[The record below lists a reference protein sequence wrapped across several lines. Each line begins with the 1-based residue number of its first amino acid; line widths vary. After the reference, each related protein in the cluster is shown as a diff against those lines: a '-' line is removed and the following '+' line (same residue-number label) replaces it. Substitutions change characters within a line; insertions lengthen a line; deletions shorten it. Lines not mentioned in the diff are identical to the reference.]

1 MLLKNKRRIRVLVV
15 DDSST
20 IRIAATK
27 VFGEGFDV
35 LIAIDGEDGLEV
47 VENDPHV
54 QVIFT
59 DLVMPE
65 MDGFELLKR
74 LRTHKD
80 KRISN
85 LPIIVMTGAENP
97 EIAKQKALNLGATDF
112 ITKPFN
118 ATDIRA
124 RALSYAKLSSATKEL
139 REKTTIDDLTG
150 LLNAKGFHHQ
160 LDKEIAFATR
170 HSYEISAIRVEID
183 NYKDLF
189 ISMGRRGTEQL
200 IKRVS
205 EIIAKGLRKEDTI
218 ARVGLAKFC
227 VSMPLVSKNHAME
240 MANKICQNIETLK
253 ATLHGKRLTLT
264 VSAGISYFEPE
275 KGSHPKQLI
284 NAAQD
289 ALERAMAL
297 GKSQIY
303 LLTVNDHTKDSKSDS
318 KPVSIDE
325 LINQINKG
333 DGHLVAT
340 KLNNAIDQLAP
351 LMALLSHEQKQK
363 ILTHR

>member
-240 MANKICQNIETLK
+240 M
-253 ATLHGKRLTLT
+253 
-264 VSAGISYFEPE
+264 E